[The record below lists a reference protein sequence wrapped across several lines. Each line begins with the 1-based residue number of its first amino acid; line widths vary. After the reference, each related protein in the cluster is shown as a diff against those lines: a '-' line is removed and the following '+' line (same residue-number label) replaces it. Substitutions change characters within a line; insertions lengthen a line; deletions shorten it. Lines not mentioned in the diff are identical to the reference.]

1 MESKEETP
9 TAPASIDE
17 SALLKPKP
25 KREQTEKQKA
35 VWAKAQ
41 QTRLDNAKAKRDV
54 AAKAREEL
62 ENKRKLK
69 EEKHLAKSAKQ
80 LKAPKVVYESES
92 EDEPEIIVI
101 KKKKQKKQ
109 QVVYQEE
116 SSEDEVAPPPLPR
129 EKKVLAPPPMP
140 VEPMPQQTRPV
151 IRFF

>member
-9 TAPASIDE
+9 TVPASIDE

-41 QTRLDNAKAKRDV
+41 QVRLDNAKAKREV

-62 ENKRKLK
+62 NNKKKLK

-92 EDEPEIIVI
+92 EDEPEIIVVKR
-101 KKKKQKKQ
+101 KKEKK
-109 QVVYQEE
+109 VVYQEE
-116 SSEDEVAPPPLPR
+116 SSEDEKPAPLPR
-129 EKKVLAPPPMP
+129 EKKSVPAQIIPPQAPPLPIQIKP
-140 VEPMPQQTRPV
+140 A

>member
-9 TAPASIDE
+9 TVPASIDE

-92 EDEPEIIVI
+92 ESEPEVIVVKK
-101 KKKKQKKQ
+101 KKKKQQ
-109 QVVYQEE
+109 IVYEE
-116 SSEDEVAPPPLPR
+116 GSSEDEAPPPPKR
-129 EKKVLAPPPMP
+129 SSTVRHPAVVIAPPVKIP
-140 VEPMPQQTRPV
+140 VV
-151 IRFF
+151 RFF